1 MVTGTWR
8 GEPCE
13 AVQALA
19 IDKFEEII
27 EEFGP
32 TEYDIDPFSI
42 KIREPWTITVYDMW
56 WLLRSGDDAIAVS
69 NEDWINEFVLT
80 DIEVPTQTFKKD
92 EA

>member
-19 IDKFEEII
+19 IDRFEDII

-32 TEYDIDPFSI
+32 TEYDVDPFSI
-42 KIREPWTITVYDMW
+42 KILEPWKVTVYDMW
-56 WLLRSGDDAIAVS
+56 WLLRSGDDVIAVS
-69 NEDWINEFVLT
+69 NVRIDHEKAMLHLLSIYAS
-80 DIEVPTQTFKKD
+80 Q
-92 EA
+92 A